1 MEIEYPSNMIQEYQ
15 MPKVAI
21 LDAPLIMEVEHGKED
36 SECAN
41 TDADYGSEDLPLF
54 GK

>member
-1 MEIEYPSNMIQEYQ
+1 MEIEYPTSTIQEDQ
-15 MPKVAI
+15 VPKVAI

-41 TDADYGSEDLPLF
+41 MDSYYGSEVLPLF